1 MAGSV
6 IGIAGSGRNAQGGPP
21 VISHGTGGASAEGA
35 QRQQPGD
42 RPAHPG
48 SDLGQGVPVETVRS
62 AYSEFLD
69 DCVRQAQARSAHLH
83 EYAVRILRIDEL
95 LTAPASGLSPALQ
108 SFFSSVQDVASHPAS
123 VPSRQQMLG
132 SAQALA
138 ESFCSLGA
146 RLAEMRQALDQR
158 VPEVVA
164 EINAL
169 AEDLARINAHP
180 PGSAASEQAHEDL
193 ERRDRLLAQLNMLVR
208 VSAARQSDGSVNLF
222 LATGHGLLLG
232 AQAFALAAVPSAEDP
247 QSHGI
252 VHVSNGVRTPLD
264 PAAIQGGQ
272 LGGLLAL
279 RSDALDPV
287 QNQLGRVAVALA
299 QTFNDQHRL
308 GMDLQGDAGQDFF
321 RVPAAVVLENADN
334 TGTAVVAADSG
345 NVGALTGS
353 DYRLQHS
360 AGTWTL
366 TRLSDNVGTVF
377 SGFPHTADGF
387 TLTLASGAA
396 ASGDS
401 FLIRPVRDGARDIA
415 VLISDAA
422 RIAAAA
428 PARYDAFG
436 IPDNRNGGIVD
447 NRSGGVVD
455 NRSGGIYDNRNAL
468 LLAALQGHGTIAG
481 GSASYQS
488 ACDRIVQEVRD
499 RAQAV
504 EVQSKAQDAL
514 VRQARETQRSLPG
527 ANLDEEAA
535 TLFRHQQA
543 YQACGKALQAAARLF
558 DTLLETS
565 E

>member
-1 MAGSV
+1 
-6 IGIAGSGRNAQGGPP
+6 
-21 VISHGTGGASAEGA
+21 
-35 QRQQPGD
+35 
-42 RPAHPG
+42 
-48 SDLGQGVPVETVRS
+48 
-62 AYSEFLD
+62 
-69 DCVRQAQARSAHLH
+69 
-83 EYAVRILRIDEL
+83 
-95 LTAPASGLSPALQ
+95 
-108 SFFSSVQDVASHPAS
+108 
-123 VPSRQQMLG
+123 
-132 SAQALA
+132 
-138 ESFCSLGA
+138 
-146 RLAEMRQALDQR
+146 
-158 VPEVVA
+158 
-164 EINAL
+164 
-169 AEDLARINAHP
+169 
-180 PGSAASEQAHEDL
+180 
-193 ERRDRLLAQLNMLVR
+193 
-208 VSAARQSDGSVNLF
+208 
-222 LATGHGLLLG
+222 
-232 AQAFALAAVPSAEDP
+232 PSAEDP

-334 TGTAVVAADSG
+334 TGTAVIAADSG

-377 SGFPHTADGF
+377 SGFPHTVDGF

-436 IPDNRNGGIVD
+436 IFDTRSGGIYDTRSGGIVD
-447 NRSGGVVD
+447 ARSGGIVD

-499 RAQAV
+499 RAHAV

-514 VRQARETQRSLPG
+514 VRQAREAQRSLPG
-527 ANLDEEAA
+527 ANLDQEAA